1 MVTKEELDKV
11 LSGIE
16 ESKIVISKERDKLRD
31 LFSELSELLESFD
44 EATDGLESGKRE
56 IENAIDT
63 LSQYV

>member
-16 ESKIVISKERDKLRD
+16 DSKLIISKERDKLRD
-31 LFSELSELLESFD
+31 LFNDIEQLLECFD

>member
-31 LFSELSELLESFD
+31 LFNDIEQLLECFD